1 MLIMVTVRSQVKEV
15 VNNKGITNIAEDFH
29 EVLNQK
35 VQSLIHEACER
46 AKKNQ
51 RRTVMGRD
59 I

>member
-1 MLIMVTVRSQVKEV
+1 MVTTRSQVKEV
-15 VNNKGITNIAEDFH
+15 VRSKGISNIAEDFH

-35 VQSLIHEACER
+35 VQSLIDEACDR

>member
-1 MLIMVTVRSQVKEV
+1 MFGMVTTRSQVKEV
-15 VNNKGITNIAEDFH
+15 VRSKGISNIAEDFH

-35 VQSLIHEACER
+35 VQSLIDEACDR